1 MPLIKV
7 EDHYS
12 TKIKNKSGF
21 IRMFL
26 DMKTY
31 NLNNTALMKDFFN
44 QDSVVFG
51 IWTKL
56 KTMIKEM
63 VWPITN
69 TEIEKVI

>member
-51 IWTKL
+51 I
-56 KTMIKEM
+56 
-63 VWPITN
+63 
-69 TEIEKVI
+69 